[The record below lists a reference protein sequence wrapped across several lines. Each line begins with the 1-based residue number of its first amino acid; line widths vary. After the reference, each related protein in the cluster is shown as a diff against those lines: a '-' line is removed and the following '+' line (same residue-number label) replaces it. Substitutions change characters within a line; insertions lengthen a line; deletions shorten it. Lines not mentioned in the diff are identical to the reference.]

1 MGCLITLAFWYAYVV
16 WLFFFFMIL
25 SVETTTHR
33 ASFVAGVALSLAR
46 LVWEH
51 RGTQEALWAFSRLT
65 DWFRVLPRPSWKR
78 QKSTEPPEQTASR
91 AQEDRASF
99 DREEAIRR
107 EQEAREAE
115 ARARRAQAEEEAKAT
130 AGQGMASSPDDQ
142 RTHEEVLGLKSPG
155 HRTTSK
161 RRIGERHNAYTLTNG
176 SENLS
181 RYGKQWKQNTKSS
194 GSVPIPQSLNN
205 GQIRAVIQP

>member
-1 MGCLITLAFWYAYVV
+1 M
-16 WLFFFFMIL
+16 
-25 SVETTTHR
+25 
-33 ASFVAGVALSLAR
+33 
-46 LVWEH
+46 WEH

-142 RTHEEVLGLKSPG
+142 RTHEEVLGLKSPW
-155 HRTTSK
+155 TQDDLK
-161 RRIGERHNAYTLTNG
+161 AAYRREAQRLHPDKWIGKPEPIRQAMEAEYKKVQ
-176 SENLS
+176 EAF
-181 RYGKQWKQNTKSS
+181 RYLK
-194 GSVPIPQSLNN
+194 
-205 GQIRAVIQP
+205 A